1 MGSGESKIIHET
13 VETSDPGA
21 REEGQRLAQKENE
34 EKVRQLNEEIAR
46 QEKQALEEVEQRA
59 RCEDEAQRR
68 QLEKR
73 KREREEKEKK
83 LKEEKEFREL
93 KSALMEYD
101 FQLRPRIR
109 KESFRDLDVS
119 DIDLVRIALIG
130 PAGSGKTSF
139 VATLQRAL
147 GQKESSAFAQGTGGE
162 GTIHL
167 EEYFVQK
174 HVSMVDTRGFFL
186 SEENLFEECLNIMSG
201 RIRPGEEIVRNHDQT
216 KGQTSKSP
224 TKTRGQVLAKF
235 AHAVIFV
242 LKAND
247 IRLNNYKDK
256 LKKIRNHFREDGY
269 APVTVITFLDELEKE
284 GQKGQEKQ
292 EGLEKR
298 KEDAFDRASSAAGSS
313 SERTFFIANYTEEQK
328 QTSMTVERTALD
340 VLDFALLSAERFIQ
354 IRKQKEKNQMERE
367 LAGGASGGKET
378 LEQFFGRL
386 KKKYKWND
394 QGQVKEVLSSLRSNE
409 IKTVIALKELWETL
423 KPDLPLSIG
432 MKKCLEE
439 EISKI

>member
-1 MGSGESKIIHET
+1 MGNGETKIIHET

-21 REEGQRLAQKENE
+21 LDEGRRLAREENDQ
-34 EKVRQLNEEIAR
+34 KVRQLNEEIAR
-46 QEKQALEEVEQRA
+46 QKKQALEEAEQRA

-68 QLEKR
+68 QLDAR
-73 KREREEKEKK
+73 KREREGKEKK

-130 PAGSGKTSF
+130 PTGSGKTSF

-147 GQKESSAFAQGTGGE
+147 GQEESSAFAQGTGGE

-186 SEENLFEECLNIMSG
+186 SDEKLFEECLNIMSG
-201 RIRPGEEIVRNHDQT
+201 RIRPGEEIVRNYDET
-216 KGQTSKSP
+216 KGQTP

-247 IRLNNYKDK
+247 PRLNDYKDT

-269 APVTVITFLDELEKE
+269 APVTVITFLDELERE
-284 GQKGQEKQ
+284 GRKAQKKQ
-292 EGLEKR
+292 EELEKR

-313 SERTFFIANYTEEQK
+313 SERTFFIANYTDEQK

-354 IRKQKEKNQMERE
+354 IRKQKEKNQMDRE

-409 IKTVIALKELWETL
+409 IKTVNALKELWETL